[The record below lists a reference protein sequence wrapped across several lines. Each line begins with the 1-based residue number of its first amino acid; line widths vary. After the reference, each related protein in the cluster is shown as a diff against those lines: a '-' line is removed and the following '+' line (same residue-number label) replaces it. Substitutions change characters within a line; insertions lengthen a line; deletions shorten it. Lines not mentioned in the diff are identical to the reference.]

1 MREIKR
7 LSISGPARIEQQRIS
22 IMKMVVFG
30 SLNID
35 KTYSL
40 EDFVRPGQ
48 TISASKMEQFC
59 GGKGFNQAI
68 ALRRAGNEVHFAGAV
83 GQDGAMLLETLDRN
97 GIHRDHVRVTGG
109 ATGHAIIQLDKKG
122 GNCIIIL
129 AGANGEIT
137 EADVDNT
144 LADFGKGDLIV
155 LQNEISCVPYILRRA
170 REKDMIV
177 AFNPSPYDA
186 RIADCDLSCV
196 DYLLVNEVEGAGMAG
211 CTDADSILD
220 TLHSRYPA
228 LSIVLTLG
236 GDGSVYQDKHGKRF
250 SCGIHKVNAVDTTAA
265 GDTFTGFFLSELL
278 RHGDAARALHTAS
291 VAAGIAVSRK
301 GAEPSIPMIA
311 EVKMHS

>member
-1 MREIKR
+1 
-7 LSISGPARIEQQRIS
+7 
-22 IMKMVVFG
+22 MKMVVFG

-83 GQDGAMLLETLDRN
+83 GQDGGMLLENLDRN
-97 GIHRDHVRVTGG
+97 GINREHVKVTDG
-109 ATGHAIIQLDKKG
+109 ATGHAIIQLDKMG

-137 EADVDNT
+137 EVDVEST
-144 LADFGKGDLIV
+144 LANFGEGDLIV

-170 REKDMIV
+170 REKGMNV
-177 AFNPSPYDA
+177 AFNPSPYDTK
-186 RIADCDLSCV
+186 IADCDLSCV

-211 CTDADSILD
+211 CTDANAILD

-228 LSIVLTLG
+228 LNIVLTLG
-236 GDGSVYQDKHGKRF
+236 GDGSVYQDQHGARF
-250 SCGIHKVNAVDTTAA
+250 TCGIHKVEAVDTTAA
-265 GDTFTGFFLSELL
+265 GDTFTGFFLSEIL
-278 RHGDAARALHTAS
+278 RHGDAEKALRTAS

-301 GAEPSIPMIA
+301 GAEPSIPTMETVAA
-311 EVKMHS
+311 ELNPTK

>member
-1 MREIKR
+1 
-7 LSISGPARIEQQRIS
+7 
-22 IMKMVVFG
+22 MKMVVFG

-48 TISASKMEQFC
+48 TISASRMEQFC

-83 GQDGAMLLETLDRN
+83 GQDGGMLLENLDRN
-97 GIHRDHVRVTGG
+97 GINRDHVKVTAG

-137 EADVDNT
+137 ETDVESA
-144 LADFGKGDLIV
+144 LATFGEGDLIV
-155 LQNEISCVPYILRRA
+155 LQNEISCVPCILRRA
-170 REKDMIV
+170 HEKGMIV

-186 RIADCDLSCV
+186 KIADCDLSCV
-196 DYLLVNEVEGAGMAG
+196 DYLLVNEVEGAGMSG
-211 CTDADSILD
+211 YSDADSILD
-220 TLHSRYPA
+220 ELQERYPA
-228 LSIVLTLG
+228 LNIVLTLG
-236 GDGSVYQDKHGKRF
+236 GDGSVYQDKNGARF
-250 SCGIHKVNAVDTTAA
+250 TCGIHKVDAVDTTAA
-265 GDTFTGFFLSELL
+265 GDTFTGFFLSEIL
-278 RHGDAARALHTAS
+278 RHGNAEKALRTAS

-301 GAEPSIPMIA
+301 GAEPSIPLMA
-311 EVKMHS
+311 EVENLL

>member
-1 MREIKR
+1 
-7 LSISGPARIEQQRIS
+7 
-22 IMKMVVFG
+22 MKMVVFG

-83 GQDGAMLLETLDRN
+83 GQDGGMLLENLDRN
-97 GIHRDHVRVTGG
+97 GIDRSCVKVTDG
-109 ATGHAIIQLDKKG
+109 ATGHAIIQLDKNG

-137 EADVDNT
+137 ESDVEST
-144 LADFGKGDLIV
+144 LAHFGEGDLIV

-170 REKDMIV
+170 HEKGMIV

-186 RIADCDLSCV
+186 KIADCDLSCV

-211 CTDADSILD
+211 CTDADAILD

-228 LSIVLTLG
+228 LNIVLTLG
-236 GDGSVYQDKHGKRF
+236 GDGSVYQDKNGARF
-250 SCGIHKVNAVDTTAA
+250 TCGVHKVQAVDTTAA
-265 GDTFTGFFLSELL
+265 GDTFTGFFLSGIL
-278 RHGDAARALHTAS
+278 RHGDAQKALHTAS

-301 GAEPSIPMIA
+301 GAEPSIPLMA
-311 EVKMHS
+311 EVEKIVNG

>member
-1 MREIKR
+1 
-7 LSISGPARIEQQRIS
+7 
-22 IMKMVVFG
+22 MKMVVFG

-83 GQDGAMLLETLDRN
+83 GQDGGMLLENLDRN
-97 GIHRDHVRVTGG
+97 GIDRSCVKVTDG
-109 ATGHAIIQLDKKG
+109 ATGHAIIQLDKNG

-137 EADVDNT
+137 EADVEAT
-144 LADFGKGDLIV
+144 LAHFGEGDLIV

-170 REKDMIV
+170 HEKGMIV
-177 AFNPSPYDA
+177 AFNPSPYDGK
-186 RIADCDLSCV
+186 IADCDLSCV

-211 CTDADSILD
+211 CTDADAILD

-228 LSIVLTLG
+228 LNIVLTLG
-236 GDGSVYQDKHGKRF
+236 GDGSVYQDKNGARF
-250 SCGIHKVNAVDTTAA
+250 NCGVHKVQAVDTTAA
-265 GDTFTGFFLSELL
+265 GDTFTGFFLSGIL
-278 RHGDAARALHTAS
+278 RHGDAQKALHTAS

-301 GAEPSIPMIA
+301 GAEPSIPLMA
-311 EVKMHS
+311 EVEKVVNG

>member
-1 MREIKR
+1 
-7 LSISGPARIEQQRIS
+7 
-22 IMKMVVFG
+22 MKMVVFG

-83 GQDGAMLLETLDRN
+83 GQDGGMLLENLDRN
-97 GIHRDHVRVTGG
+97 GIDRSCVKVTDG
-109 ATGHAIIQLDKKG
+109 ATGRAIIQLDKNG

-137 EADVDNT
+137 ESDVEST
-144 LADFGKGDLIV
+144 LAHFGEGDLIV

-170 REKDMIV
+170 HEKGMIV
-177 AFNPSPYDA
+177 AFNPSPYDGK
-186 RIADCDLSCV
+186 IADCDLSCV

-211 CTDADSILD
+211 CTDADAILD

-228 LSIVLTLG
+228 LNIVLTLG
-236 GDGSVYQDKHGKRF
+236 GDGSVYQDKNGARF
-250 SCGIHKVNAVDTTAA
+250 NCGVHKVQAVDTTAA
-265 GDTFTGFFLSELL
+265 GDTFTGFFLSGIL
-278 RHGDAARALHTAS
+278 RHGDAQKALHTAS

-301 GAEPSIPMIA
+301 GAEPSIPLMA
-311 EVKMHS
+311 EVEKIVNG

>member
-1 MREIKR
+1 
-7 LSISGPARIEQQRIS
+7 
-22 IMKMVVFG
+22 MKMVVFG

-68 ALRRAGNEVHFAGAV
+68 ALRRAGNEVYFAGAV
-83 GQDGAMLLETLDRN
+83 GQDGGMLLENLDRN
-97 GIHRDHVRVTGG
+97 GIDRSCVKVTDG
-109 ATGHAIIQLDKKG
+109 ATGHAIIQLDKNG

-137 EADVDNT
+137 ESDVEAT
-144 LADFGKGDLIV
+144 LAHFGEGDLIV

-170 REKDMIV
+170 HEKGMIV

-186 RIADCDLSCV
+186 KIADCDLSCV

-211 CTDADSILD
+211 CTDADAILD
-220 TLHSRYPA
+220 ALHSRYPA
-228 LSIVLTLG
+228 LNIVLTLG
-236 GDGSVYQDKHGKRF
+236 GDGSVYQDKNGARF
-250 SCGIHKVNAVDTTAA
+250 NCGVHKVQAVDTTAA
-265 GDTFTGFFLSELL
+265 GDTFTGFFLSGIL
-278 RHGDAARALHTAS
+278 RHGDAQKALHTAS

-301 GAEPSIPMIA
+301 GAEPSIPLMT
-311 EVKMHS
+311 EVEKIVNG

>member
-1 MREIKR
+1 
-7 LSISGPARIEQQRIS
+7 
-22 IMKMVVFG
+22 MKMVVFG

-83 GQDGAMLLETLDRN
+83 GQDGGMLLENLDRN
-97 GIHRDHVRVTGG
+97 GIDRSCVKVTDG
-109 ATGHAIIQLDKKG
+109 ATGHAIIQLDKNG

-137 EADVDNT
+137 ESDVEAT
-144 LADFGKGDLIV
+144 LAHFGEGNLIV

-170 REKDMIV
+170 HEKGMIV
-177 AFNPSPYDA
+177 AFNPSPYDGK
-186 RIADCDLSCV
+186 IADCDLSCV

-211 CTDADSILD
+211 CTDADAILD

-228 LSIVLTLG
+228 LNIVLTLG
-236 GDGSVYQDKHGKRF
+236 GDGSVYQDKNGARF
-250 SCGIHKVNAVDTTAA
+250 NCGVHKVQAVDTTAA
-265 GDTFTGFFLSELL
+265 GDTFTGFFLSGIL
-278 RHGDAARALHTAS
+278 RHGDAQKALHTAS

-301 GAEPSIPMIA
+301 GAEPSIPLMA
-311 EVKMHS
+311 EVEKIVNG